1 MDLKKIRREISVS
14 HPADLQRSI
23 TRRNGH
29 IYVAYMIYEQKS
41 SVMQNKTRTPQVP
54 NNECDI
60 ELKVSN
66 EQNYYHNKTNQP
78 EYT

>member
-1 MDLKKIRREISVS
+1 MGLKKIRREISVS
-14 HPADLQRSI
+14 HPAHLQHSSNYPE
-23 TRRNGH
+23 TG
-29 IYVAYMIYEQKS
+29 IYTYKIYKQKS

-54 NNECDI
+54 NNKCDI